1 MYRHLWLM
9 RHTNNQNLGR
19 FGPSGRLLEL
29 FEIMVTDSRAGRRA
43 TCSSGSGSRGSLV
56 VGLDV
61 SLLIRF
67 RVRVA
72 VVGGG
77 GGLRTVLLAVRVVE
91 RHLAISAMLEG

>member
-1 MYRHLWLM
+1 
-9 RHTNNQNLGR
+9 
-19 FGPSGRLLEL
+19 
-29 FEIMVTDSRAGRRA
+29 MVTDSRSGRRA

-61 SLLIRF
+61 SLLVRF
-67 RVRVA
+67 LVRV

-91 RHLAISAMLEG
+91 RHSAISAMLEG